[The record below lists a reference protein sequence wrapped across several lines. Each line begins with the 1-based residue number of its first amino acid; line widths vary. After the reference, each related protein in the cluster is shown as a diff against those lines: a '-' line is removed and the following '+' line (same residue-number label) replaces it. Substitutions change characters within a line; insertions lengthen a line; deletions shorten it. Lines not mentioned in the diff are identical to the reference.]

1 MSELLTLPVEVIA
14 ARVRGGEVS
23 ATEMIEA
30 SLGRI
35 AEVDSRLGAFL
46 GIEADEALASAGA
59 IDARRRRGER
69 LGRLAGV
76 PVARKDNLSYSGRL
90 TGCASRMLEGY
101 VSPLTATA
109 IERLVAEDAVFVGR
123 TNMDE
128 FAMGSS
134 CENSAFQV
142 TRNPWDLRRVPGGS
156 SGGSAAAVAAGAVP
170 LALGSDTGG
179 SIRQPAA
186 FCGVVGVKPTY
197 GRVSRYGLVAFG
209 SSVDQIGPL
218 GRDVRSAAL
227 ALEIM
232 AGEDP
237 RDATS
242 SRIAAPALLDE
253 IETGLG
259 GMRVGILREVPVSG
273 LDPAMA
279 EAWSAALERLTR
291 LGAELVEVSVP
302 NLEAAIAIYYVIAN
316 SEASANLARF
326 DGMRYGRR
334 VAAAGLEETY
344 TATRT
349 AGFGHEVKR
358 RIILGS
364 FALSAGYYDA
374 YYGRARGVLRALE
387 QQFRSAFA
395 SVDLLATPTT
405 PGSAFALG
413 ERTSDPL
420 AMYLSDIFTTPA
432 SLAGLP
438 AVSIPC
444 GSDDTG
450 LPLSLQLM
458 AAPFAEAS
466 LLRAARAF
474 ERDFAWS
481 VAPRFRGETDAA

>member
-1 MSELLTLPVEVIA
+1 MRDLLTRPVEEIA
-14 ARVRGGEVS
+14 ARVRSGEVS
-23 ATEMIEA
+23 ALEMVEA
-30 SLGRI
+30 SIGRI
-35 AEVDSRLGAFL
+35 DDVDGRLGAFL
-46 GIEADEALASAGA
+46 GVERDEALTCARG

-76 PVARKDNLSYSGRL
+76 PIARKDNLSVAGRL
-90 TGCASRMLEGY
+90 TGCASRILEGY

-109 IERLVAEDAVFVGR
+109 IERLTEEDAVFVGR

-134 CENSAFQV
+134 CENSAYQV
-142 TRNPWDLRRVPGGS
+142 TRNPWDLARVPGGS
-156 SGGSAAAVAAGAVP
+156 SGGSAAAVASGLVP

-186 FCGVVGVKPTY
+186 FCGLVGIKPTY

-232 AGEDP
+232 AGPDD

-242 SRIAAPALLDE
+242 SRVEVPALLDG
-253 IETGLG
+253 IDGGLAG
-259 GMRVGILREVPVSG
+259 LRIGILRELPAIG

-279 EAWSAALERLTR
+279 SSWGSALDRLVR

-302 NLEAAIAIYYVIAN
+302 NLEAAIAIYYVLAN

-326 DGMRYGRR
+326 DGMRYGLR
-334 VAAAGLEETY
+334 VASGGLEETY
-344 TATRT
+344 SATRT
-349 AGFGHEVKR
+349 EGFGREVKR
-358 RIILGS
+358 RIILGA

-374 YYGRARGVLRALE
+374 YYGRARGALGALE
-387 QQFRSAFA
+387 AQFRAAFSA
-395 SVDLLATPTT
+395 VDLIATPTT
-405 PGSAFALG
+405 PGAAFALG
-413 ERTSDPL
+413 EKTADPL
-420 AMYLSDIFTTPA
+420 SMYLSDIFTTPA

-438 AVSIPC
+438 AVAIPC
-444 GSDDTG
+444 GADDG
-450 LPLSLQLM
+450 GRPLSLQLM
-458 AAPFAEAS
+458 AAPFEEEK
-466 LLRAARAF
+466 LLRSARAF
-474 ERDFAWS
+474 ERDLAWV
-481 VAPRFRGETDAA
+481 VAPAFRAETDAA

>member
-1 MSELLTLPVEVIA
+1 MSELLALPVEELA
-14 ARVRGGEVS
+14 AAVRGGEVS
-23 ATEMIEA
+23 AREVVEA

-35 AEVDSRLGAFL
+35 ADVEPRLGAFL
-46 GIEADEALASAGA
+46 GIETDEALAAAAA
-59 IDARRRRGER
+59 IDDRRRRGER

-76 PVARKDNLSYSGRL
+76 PIARKDNLAVAGRR
-90 TGCASRMLEGY
+90 TGCASRILEGY
-101 VSPLTATA
+101 RSPFTATA
-109 IERLVAEDAVFVGR
+109 VERLMREDAVFVGR

-156 SGGSAAAVAAGAVP
+156 SGGSAAAVAAGMVP

-186 FCGVVGVKPTY
+186 FCGVVGLKPTY

-209 SSVDQIGPL
+209 SSVDQIGPIS
-218 GRDVRSAAL
+218 RDVRSSAL

-232 AGEDP
+232 AGTDAHDP
-237 RDATS
+237 TS
-242 SRIAAPALLDE
+242 SARAVPSMLDG
-253 IETGLG
+253 IDSGLAG
-259 GMRVGILREVPVSG
+259 LRVGILREVPVGG
-273 LDPAMA
+273 LEPAMA
-279 EAWSAALERLTR
+279 AAWSAALARLER
-291 LGAELVEVSVP
+291 LGAELVEISVANIP
-302 NLEAAIAIYYVIAN
+302 AAIAIYYVIAN

-326 DGMRYGRR
+326 DGVRFGLR
-334 VAAAGLEETY
+334 VRGGGLEETY

-349 AGFGHEVKR
+349 AGFGYEVKR

-374 YYGRARGVLRALE
+374 YYGRARGVLQALKR
-387 QQFRSAFA
+387 QFDTAFGR
-395 SVDLLATPTT
+395 VDLIATPTT
-405 PGSAFALG
+405 PGAAFALG
-413 ERTSDPL
+413 EKTGDPL

-432 SLAGLP
+432 SLAGL
-438 AVSIPC
+438 AAMAIPC
-444 GSDDTG
+444 GQDSSG

-458 AAPFAEAS
+458 AAPFEEAG

-474 ERDFAWS
+474 ELDFAWQ
-481 VAPRFRGETDAA
+481 VAPELRGETDAA